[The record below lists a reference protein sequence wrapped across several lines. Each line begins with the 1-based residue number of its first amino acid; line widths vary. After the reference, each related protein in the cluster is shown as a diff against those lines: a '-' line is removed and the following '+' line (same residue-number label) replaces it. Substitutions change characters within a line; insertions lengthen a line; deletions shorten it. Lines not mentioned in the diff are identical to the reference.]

1 MLSHDV
7 MLTHFDGF
15 TLPHFSDNRDE
26 WEQKGEQVV
35 AELVKK
41 YQTTS
46 SKEDEDKET
55 IVFDVW
61 DRGTQKTNKNTPKQK
76 KNENE
81 SPLHFIKTVSS

>member
-1 MLSHDV
+1 
-7 MLTHFDGF
+7 MLTHFHGF

-46 SKEDEDKET
+46 TREEDEDKEAN
-55 IVFDVW
+55 VFDV
-61 DRGTQKTNKNTPKQK
+61 
-76 KNENE
+76 
-81 SPLHFIKTVSS
+81 